1 MAARANKRFSGDGDV
16 FAGALRDQMADLHL
30 TDTVTPEAFGRLE
43 RHWRLVQEWNGAA
56 NLTALTDAR
65 DAAVQLFA
73 DSLAG
78 LHLIN
83 RHVPPVGD
91 VLDIGSGG
99 GFPGL
104 ALALCDPRRR
114 YVLVDRNQKKA
125 AFLRNAIRELG
136 IAHRVQA
143 VSRDISATGFPPGSW
158 AVVTSKATF
167 SARQWVSWASAF
179 LAPDGF
185 VMLYRRLD
193 DAELSMID
201 PSLRIADRYEYSLHG
216 LDNRRHITL
225 VGRIPGA
232 TDRG

>member
-1 MAARANKRFSGDGDV
+1 MTAKTNKRFTGGGDT
-16 FAGALRDQMADLHL
+16 FAEALRHQVADLHL
-30 TDTVTPEAFGRLE
+30 TEAIAPDAFGRLE
-43 RHWRLVQEWNGAA
+43 QHWRLVQEWNSAA
-56 NLTALTDAR
+56 NLTSLTDAR
-65 DAAVQLFA
+65 DAALQLFA

-78 LHLIN
+78 LQVMN
-83 RHVPPVGD
+83 RHAPPAGD

-104 ALALCDPRRR
+104 VLALCDPRRR
-114 YVLVDRNQKKA
+114 YVLVDRNHKKTT
-125 AFLRNAIRELG
+125 FLRNAIRELG

-143 VSRDISATGFPPGSW
+143 VAQDITAAGFPPGSW

-167 SARQWVSWASAF
+167 SAQQWVSWASSY
-179 LAPDGF
+179 LTDNGF
-185 VMLYRRLD
+185 VMLYRHLD
-193 DAELSMID
+193 EAELNMVD
-201 PSLRIADRYEYSLHG
+201 PSMRIVDTFEYSLHG